1 MIFNFKQF
9 TLDTERFQLKRQDEL
24 IALEPL
30 VFDLLVCLVE
40 NRERVV
46 TREEL
51 LEKLW
56 AGKIVTDAALSARL
70 KDARKALQDS
80 GARQELIKTVHGRG
94 YQFVAEVTT
103 ASAQP
108 ASEPAGGRIGDP
120 VLVSPPDKPSIA
132 VLPLTNLSND
142 PEQCTKIRQSGARH
156 CPPG

>member
-70 KDARKALQDS
+70 KDARKAVQDS

-94 YQFVAEVTT
+94 YQFVADVTT

-108 ASEPAGGRIGDP
+108 ADDLSGGRIGDP
-120 VLVSPPDKPSIA
+120 VLVSPPDKPSSATIPSRSTPA
-132 VLPLTNLSND
+132 TASPKKSS
-142 PEQCTKIRQSGARH
+142 PRW
-156 CPPG
+156 PGSVTCW